1 MTSTDQH
8 IARAGVAELARGI
21 ARGAFTP
28 TEVTDVFLRRI
39 QDLNP
44 AIGAFVAVYED
55 EARHAARQAT
65 QALAQGQRLSPLHGI
80 PFAVKDIVDVAG
92 KFTTYGSRTGAGG
105 RPAPPLSTCVRCSM
119 PG

>member
-1 MTSTDQH
+1 M
-8 IARAGVAELARGI
+8 
-21 ARGAFTP
+21 
-28 TEVTDVFLRRI
+28 TDVFLRRI

-92 KFTTYGSRTGAGG
+92 QFTTYGSRHRRGAAG
-105 RPAPPLSTCVRCSM
+105 RRHR
-119 PG
+119 